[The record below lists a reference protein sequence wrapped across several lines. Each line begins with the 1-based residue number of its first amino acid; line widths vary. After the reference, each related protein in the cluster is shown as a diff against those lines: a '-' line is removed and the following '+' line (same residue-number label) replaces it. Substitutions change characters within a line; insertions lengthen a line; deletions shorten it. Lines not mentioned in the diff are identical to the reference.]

1 MTETTPRIRSQA
13 VITDRLGLHLRPAS
27 QLVGLARTFRSDIRI
42 LCKGATADAKSL
54 LELLVLAIGCG
65 TTVELVAH
73 GPDAEQA
80 VFALIDLINPS
91 ADCAVAA

>member
-1 MTETTPRIRSQA
+1 MTETTPRIRRQA

-27 QLVGLARTFRSDIRI
+27 QLVGLARTFRSDIRL

-80 VFALIDLINPS
+80 VFALIDLMNPP